1 MIQIKGSTRRR
12 LLGFF
17 ILLPTLISLGIFVY
31 GFIGWTVRVSFSNWN
46 SFSKLMKGEYI
57 FVGLRNYFR
66 LFEDPRFQ
74 TDLWNTLFFTL
85 FFILGCLSLG
95 ILLAVL
101 LDKGLKGSRIFQNL
115 FLFPM
120 AISFVVT
127 GTVWSWIFAPGIL
140 PKFPQGMNLLYK
152 LLGLESLQWSW
163 YTSTVSIFHFN
174 LALIPVII
182 AAIWQ
187 LSGYTMAMY
196 LAGLRGIDQALIEA
210 AKVDGATSR
219 QIFWRIK
226 FPILRPITLSAVII
240 LGHISLKIFD
250 LVYSMTGSGP
260 NNVTD
265 VPAIYMF
272 ETTFRANKYAT
283 GSAIA
288 IIMLVMV
295 AVVIVPYLVSSMK
308 REVSK

>member
-1 MIQIKGSTRRR
+1 MVQIKGSTRRK
-12 LLGFF
+12 LVGFL
-17 ILLPTLISLGIFVY
+17 ILLPTLVSLGVFVY
-31 GFIGWTVRVSFSNWN
+31 VFIGWTVGVSFSNWN
-46 SFSKLMKGEYI
+46 SFSKLIKGEYI
-57 FVGLRNYFR
+57 FTGLRNYMR

-85 FFILGCLSLG
+85 FFIAGCLSLG
-95 ILLAVL
+95 IILAVL
-101 LDKGLKGSRIFQNL
+101 IDKGLKGSRVFQSI

-140 PKFPQGMNLLYK
+140 PKFPQGMNLLFK
-152 LLGLESLQWSW
+152 LMGLQALQWRW
-163 YTSTVSIFHFN
+163 YTSTTSILHFN

-210 AKVDGATSR
+210 AKVDGATDR

-226 FPILRPITLSAVII
+226 FPILRPITLSAMII

-272 ETTFRANKYAT
+272 ETTFRANRYAT

-295 AVVIVPYLVSSMK
+295 AVVIVPYLVTSIK
-308 REVSK
+308 KEV

>member
-1 MIQIKGSTRRR
+1 MKGSTRRK
-12 LLGFF
+12 LIGFF
-17 ILLPTLISLGIFVY
+17 ILLPTLVSLGIFVY

-46 SFSKLMKGEYI
+46 SFSRLMKGEYV

-74 TDLWNTLFFTL
+74 TDLWNTFFFTL

-95 ILLAVL
+95 ILLASL

-152 LLGLESLQWSW
+152 LLGLESLQWKW
-163 YTSTVSIFHFN
+163 YTSTASIFNFN

-210 AKVDGATSR
+210 AKVDGASNR
-219 QIFWRIK
+219 QIFWKIK
-226 FPILRPITLSAVII
+226 FPILKPITLSAMIV

-288 IIMLVMV
+288 MVMLVMV
-295 AVVIVPYLVSSMK
+295 AIVIVPYLISSMK
-308 REVSK
+308 REVGK

>member
-1 MIQIKGSTRRR
+1 
-12 LLGFF
+12 
-17 ILLPTLISLGIFVY
+17 
-31 GFIGWTVRVSFSNWN
+31 
-46 SFSKLMKGEYI
+46 MKGEYI

-210 AKVDGATSR
+210 AKVDGATS
-219 QIFWRIK
+219 
-226 FPILRPITLSAVII
+226 
-240 LGHISLKIFD
+240 LKIFD

-288 IIMLVMV
+288 IVMLVMV